1 MKKIFTSVL
10 GLATL
15 FLCSSVQAENI
26 TVKTSDGKSTVTG
39 FFNQAR
45 TAESNDTLFLVY
57 NSEKP
62 TMDIGN
68 YTQEE
73 AGAKGRLVIWGT
85 PGEDGTLPILK
96 LGWNF
101 PHNEAAD
108 HFCIEFHN
116 VNLQYRAGASA
127 TSGQIFYD
135 NCAYNTKEDKPNA
148 KLPTFFDEFI
158 IDNCEMTEI
167 PRTLFRNVPAATG
180 EVRDESNNVINDN
193 YGAIGL
199 FQLTNSKYHMTNLT
213 KGNKWSVLCFGS
225 PVGELI
231 IRNNTFYDMPYV
243 KQIVE
248 FSRVNKEYVDSN
260 DATIVI
266 ENNDFFM
273 ANNLTNNFFGF
284 DNNIGQMSNYTFRNN
299 LFMRPT
305 WIHEGAEA
313 DPGNF
318 SFVSDK
324 DNAGTLV
331 NVRPTQD
338 VKDDDGNVIGTEPRQ
353 QQIFRAS
360 YGLVTAENNI
370 IDETYRESNEYGWT
384 NDVLLD
390 GDGEGAWLEDNTTP
404 GILPET
410 AGFSWDNMPLA
421 SDGDFTR
428 GATSYAAVNNIGNPN
443 MIGQVKTKAIV
454 NVKVEGSKSAVVTVN
469 PEKSLYFVGDE
480 VTLSVD
486 LKNTPHLAFNK
497 FVKWED
503 GSTTVERTVT
513 LGETNDFVATVEET
527 EVYAAFTFPTVPA
540 AGQNKA
546 ELFTADHLADGVTA
560 TAQLMFAP
568 EGEDY
573 RLATADDGRFQWRG
587 AKFGEDDL
595 DQQIP
600 VLSRRTLPASRLEGH
615 MDFVLFTISTTD
627 ASNITFSCYVGTDN
641 YACKKQL
648 AEYSIDGG
656 TTWKALASVELTER
670 AATFG
675 AGEGQL
681 YGWDELKGTLPAEAE
696 NKEAVLIRVIGDV
709 TGEMVFNTAA
719 GELDNETANTF
730 EYLGEVL
737 ITATTTNSIETIG
750 LDGKAA
756 DANAPVYNI
765 LGQRVVNPAA
775 GQLYIKS
782 GKKFFVK

>member
-1 MKKIFTSVL
+1 MPTDADADGNIIYGRVGIFRITNC
-10 GLATL
+10 A
-15 FLCSSVQAENI
+15 AHYMNI
-26 TVKTSDGKSTVTG
+26 TS
-39 FFNQAR
+39 
-45 TAESNDTLFLVY
+45 
-57 NSEKP
+57 
-62 TMDIGN
+62 GN
-68 YTQEE
+68 
-73 AGAKGRLVIWGT
+73 IWAFIVMGT
-85 PGEDGTLPILK
+85 P
-96 LGWNF
+96 
-101 PHNEAAD
+101 
-108 HFCIEFHN
+108 
-116 VNLQYRAGASA
+116 
-127 TSGQIFYD
+127 
-135 NCAYNTKEDKPNA
+135 
-148 KLPTFFDEFI
+148 FDEV
-158 IDNCEMTEI
+158 
-167 PRTLFRNVPAATG
+167 TL
-180 EVRDESNNVINDN
+180 
-193 YGAIGL
+193 
-199 FQLTNSKYHMTNLT
+199 
-213 KGNKWSVLCFGS
+213 
-225 PVGELI
+225 
-231 IRNNTFYDMPYV
+231 RNNTFYDMPYS
-243 KQIVE
+243 KQIFSMNYINKDFVE
-248 FSRVNKEYVDSN
+248 SADGIVNV
-260 DATIVI
+260 
-266 ENNDFFM
+266 ENNDFFIATNQ
-273 ANNLTNNFFGF
+273 ANPFFDFGA
-284 DNNIGQMSNYTFRNN
+284 NIGQMSQYNFINN
-299 LFMRPT
+299 IFMRPT
-305 WIHEGAEA
+305 WEG
-313 DPGNF
+313 DYI
-318 SFVSDK
+318 
-324 DNAGTLV
+324 
-331 NVRPTQD
+331 NVRPTKD
-338 VKDDDGNVIGTEPRQ
+338 VTDDEGNVIGTEDRQ
-353 QQIFRAS
+353 QQIARIS
-360 YGLVTAENNI
+360 YGIVTAKNNI
-370 IDETYRESNEYGWT
+370 IDETYRESNEDGWT
-384 NDVLLD
+384 KDVLLD
-390 GDGEGAWLEDNTTP
+390 GDGEGAWLEDNTSP

-443 MIGQVKTKAIV
+443 MIGEVKTKAIV

-573 RLATADDGRFQWRG
+573 RLATADDSRFQWRG
-587 AKFGEDDL
+587 AKFGEDEL